1 MVNVVVILGCKRRL
15 PLSKDKKETNDK
27 EKEIDESYHLYS
39 RLKKGLEV
47 YNSIK
52 DPEKFII
59 CSGGVGEAES
69 MKEFLISQN
78 NQQNNQQNKDVALKI
93 MLENQSLNT
102 IENCVYT
109 YNLLKSWYFSDPHLD
124 ARSKEGLSLHLSDF
138 LSEDEEK
145 DKIKDID
152 LQNLTIHLV
161 TNDYHIKRSEII
173 FNHFKERLPIT
184 PQIVCYP
191 ANILDY
197 SSFSRESKEVL
208 DAIEDSK
215 RRDLVSL
222 MNIEDALRNYK

>member
-15 PLSKDKKETNDK
+15 PLSKETNDK
-27 EKEIDESYHLYS
+27 KEKTKEIDESYHLYS

-69 MKEFLISQN
+69 MKEFLLSQN
-78 NQQNNQQNKDVALKI
+78 KGIALKI

-173 FNHFKERLPIT
+173 FHHFKERLPIT
-184 PQIVCYP
+184 PQILCYP

-197 SSFSRESKEVL
+197 SSFARESKEVL

-222 MNIEDALRNYK
+222 MNIEDALRRYK

>member
-15 PLSKDKKETNDK
+15 PLSKETNDK
-27 EKEIDESYHLYS
+27 KEKTKEIDESYHLYS

-69 MKEFLISQN
+69 MKGFLLSQN
-78 NQQNNQQNKDVALKI
+78 KGIALKI
-93 MLENQSLNT
+93 MLETQSLNT

-173 FNHFKERLPIT
+173 FHHFKERLPIT
-184 PQIVCYP
+184 PQILCYP

-197 SSFSRESKEVL
+197 SSFARESKEVL

-222 MNIEDALRNYK
+222 MNIEDALRRYK